1 MSEILDSEKLERI
14 KLIMVDIDDI
24 IATKQ
29 YEIVDVLNAVSMFS
43 VTLAVNFNLDKETYL
58 RDLSIMFEQKKEALF
73 K

>member
-1 MSEILDSEKLERI
+1 
-14 KLIMVDIDDI
+14 
-24 IATKQ
+24 
-29 YEIVDVLNAVSMFS
+29 MFS